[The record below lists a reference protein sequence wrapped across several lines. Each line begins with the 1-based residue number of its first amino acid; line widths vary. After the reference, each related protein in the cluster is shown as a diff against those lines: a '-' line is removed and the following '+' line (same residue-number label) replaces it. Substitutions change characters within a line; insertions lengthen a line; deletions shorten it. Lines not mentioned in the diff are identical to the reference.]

1 MAQRAERRE
10 HVYRKASSGG
20 LDHGRAARWCLARI
34 IRESIKYKGLERDR
48 KALPQA
54 FSVTQ
59 EAFAWMTIAQDKVF
73 CFRICRAS
81 RSSQNLT
88 KSMPVPMAERSCCRL
103 ATVAL
108 G

>member
-20 LDHGRAARWCLARI
+20 LDQGRAARWGLARI

-59 EAFAWMTIAQDKVF
+59 EAFAWMKIAYDTLLFFPTLAPLGGDELLTCPQSE
-73 CFRICRAS
+73 CR
-81 RSSQNLT
+81 
-88 KSMPVPMAERSCCRL
+88 
-103 ATVAL
+103 